1 MYKSVDA
8 IEVGVWG
15 KKVGAVALDPN
26 LHYYSNLD
34 HLESPEYLAYSLRMR
49 SIKEIEEELSQLN
62 PDDRRRIANWLAEF
76 EADLWDQQ
84 IAKDA
89 ADGKLD
95 RFVNEAIEEYHEQ
108 KTRPLP

>member
-1 MYKSVDA
+1 MACHLVSYDIFSSKGFRVVPLT
-8 IEVGVWG
+8 IE
-15 KKVGAVALDPN
+15 
-26 LHYYSNLD
+26 
-34 HLESPEYLAYSLRMR
+34 HLESPDRLAYSLNMR
-49 SIKEIEEELSQLN
+49 SIKEIEEEISQLN

-95 RFVNEAIEEYHEQ
+95 RFINEAIEEYHEQ